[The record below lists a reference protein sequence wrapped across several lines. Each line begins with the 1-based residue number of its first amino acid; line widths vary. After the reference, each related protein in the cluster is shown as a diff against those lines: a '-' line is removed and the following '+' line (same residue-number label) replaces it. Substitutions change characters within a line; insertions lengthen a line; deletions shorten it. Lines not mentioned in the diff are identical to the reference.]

1 MHGLIFVTWEKFLS
15 EQFGSSFLVRYRS
28 TIGETMATS
37 PLTSRVYDDATL
49 LGGVGAACQL
59 SGLSADLLLRA
70 FGNYF
75 ILNGLTSHLCAYL
88 LTSVYSG
95 YDLLL
100 AMRDAHEQM
109 RRTSEALTPPLFRYE
124 VHSSNPGA
132 LVLIYDSPRRLCPVL
147 WGAIEGAAKRYG
159 EKVKVV
165 ERTCMKQGARVCR
178 FEVQFF
184 ASPETQVEHQVTPEQ
199 QARRVAQQQLALL
212 VLAVLP
218 DSDGVTLMEL
228 QRTLQKRQG
237 DPRQWRPSV
246 LLEALRHLQ
255 HVGLANTTANQ
266 PGDNLTHRRYWRAPT
281 TQ

>member
-1 MHGLIFVTWEKFLS
+1 MHGLIFVTWEKYLA
-15 EQFGSSFLVRYRS
+15 EQFGNSFLMRYRS
-28 TIGETMATS
+28 AIGETLATS
-37 PLTSRVYDDATL
+37 PLTSRIYDDAAL

-59 SGLSADLLLRA
+59 SGLSADMLLRA

-100 AMRDAHEQM
+100 AMHNAHEQM

-124 VHSSNPGA
+124 IHSSYSGA
-132 LVLIYDSPRRLCPVL
+132 LVLVYDSPRQLCPLL

-159 EKVKVV
+159 EEVKVV
-165 ERTCMKQGARVCR
+165 ERNCMKQGARVCR
-178 FEVQFF
+178 FEVHFSP
-184 ASPETQVEHQVTPEQ
+184 APETRVEHRETPEQ
-199 QARRVAQQQLALL
+199 QARRVAQQQLAML

-228 QRTLQKRQG
+228 QRILQKRQG

-246 LLEALRHLQ
+246 LLEALQHLQ
-255 HVGLANTTANQ
+255 HAGLANTTANQ

-281 TQ
+281 TR